1 MNHAANPPMMIDT
14 IFFGVDLRTYS
25 FFTLFRIRSQTE
37 EKIIS
42 KYTIPYRLLLCN
54 KYFRIWARLW
64 MPDIFYSNLH
74 CKRKTSCLAR
84 K

>member
-25 FFTLFRIRSQTE
+25 FFTLFIRSQAE

-42 KYTIPYRLLLCN
+42 TYTITYRLLLCN
-54 KYFRIWARLW
+54 K
-64 MPDIFYSNLH
+64 
-74 CKRKTSCLAR
+74 
-84 K
+84 